1 MLFDWGA
8 GKVAQPARAAAGP
21 VLVLAHRDE
30 LLDQARDKISR
41 AVGLAAEKEKAEER
55 ATLDSRVVVG
65 SVQTLSRFSAE

>member
-1 MLFDWGA
+1 M
-8 GKVAQPARAAAGP
+8 
-21 VLVLAHRDE
+21 LVLAHRDE